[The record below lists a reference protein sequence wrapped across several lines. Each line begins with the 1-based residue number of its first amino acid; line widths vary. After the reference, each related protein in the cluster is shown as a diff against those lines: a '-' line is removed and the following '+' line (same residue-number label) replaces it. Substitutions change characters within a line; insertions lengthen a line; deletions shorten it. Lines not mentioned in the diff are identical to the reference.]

1 MESKTT
7 IEVPAAVEAEAAV
20 LGCCLL
26 DGGAMTDAASTVSP
40 DEFYELRHRNL
51 FVLMLKLKDEGKP
64 IDTISI
70 FQEAKDTLK
79 DGVEALGGIAYLSG
93 LPDQVPSALSLPAYV
108 TIVRRKA
115 KLRKVMLTAQSVLS
129 AASSRGDDDELR
141 EQAQAQLVGL
151 LEEDRKGGIVPLRDV
166 VREAINDI
174 ENAYSKKGSVIGI
187 SSGFPTLENITTV
200 FKDGDMIVLA
210 ARPSQGK
217 TSLAVTIAENVA
229 IDQNVPTGLLSLE
242 MTSVSLIKRMLS
254 ARSNVDGHHLMSGKL
269 SHHEIATLTK
279 SAAKISKSPLII
291 DQPSAMTIM
300 ELHATARH
308 MKFKHG
314 IKFLIIDYLQLMHAK
329 ADSRVHEVSKI
340 SSAVKSVAK
349 ELDIPVLVLSQLSRR
364 VEEQDR
370 SPRLSDLRDS
380 GSIEQD
386 ADVVTFLHR
395 LPQENMVQLQIQ
407 KHRNGPCGTV
417 TLEFIPSLT
426 KFRTPKTDAMDTA

>member
-1 MESKTT
+1 MESKTV
-7 IEVPAAVEAEAAV
+7 IDVPTAVEAEAAI

-26 DGGAMTDAASTVSP
+26 DGGAMADAETSVSLE
-40 DEFYELRHRNL
+40 DFYELRHRNL
-51 FVLMLKLKDEGKP
+51 FELMLKLRNDKKP

-79 DGVEALGGIAYLSG
+79 DGVEALGGIAYLSA

-108 TIVRRKA
+108 AIVKRKA
-115 KLRKVMLTAQSVLS
+115 KLRKMVMTAQSVLS
-129 AASSRGDDDELR
+129 AASSRGDDDELL

-151 LEEDRKGGIVPLRDV
+151 LEEDKEGGIVPLRDV

-174 ENAYSKKGSVIGI
+174 ENAYAKKGSVIGI
-187 SSGFPTLENITTV
+187 SSGFPSLDNITTG
-200 FKDGDMIVLA
+200 FKGGDMIVLA

-217 TSLAVTIAENVA
+217 TSLAVTIAEHVA
-229 IDQNVPTGLLSLE
+229 IDQNIPTGILSLE

-254 ARSNVDGHHLMSGKL
+254 SRSSVNGHHLMSGKI
-269 SHHEIATLTK
+269 SHHEIAMLTK
-279 SAAKISKSPLII
+279 SAAKISGAPLVI
-291 DQPSAMTIM
+291 DQPSAMTVM

-308 MKFKHG
+308 MKFKYG

-349 ELDIPVLVLSQLSRR
+349 ELNIPVLVLSQLSRR

-386 ADVVTFLHR
+386 ADVVAFLHR
-395 LPQENMVQLQIQ
+395 LPQENMVQVQIQ
-407 KHRNGPCGTV
+407 KHRNGPCGTL
-417 TLEFIPSLT
+417 TLEFVPSLT
-426 KFRTPKTDAMDTA
+426 KFITPKIDGMD